1 MGIQLFKHNAEAYSR
16 AVRLLENTGR
26 AAVIHPT
33 GTGKTYI
40 AFKLCEDTAGG
51 RILWLSPSEYIFK
64 TQLENARRDGFLAK
78 NITFLTY
85 SALLNRT
92 DEDIAALAP
101 DFIVLDEFHRAGA
114 EEWGRRVKYLL
125 DYYAGI
131 PVLGLSA
138 TNVRYLDNSRDMA
151 EELFEGNVASQMT
164 LGEAIVRGILPSP
177 KYITALY
184 EYKSF

>member
-1 MGIQLFKHNAEAYSR
+1 MGIQLYKHNAEAYSR

-40 AFKLCEDTAGG
+40 AFKLCEDNAGS

-64 TQLENARRDGFLAK
+64 TQLENARRDGFSAK

-85 SALLNRT
+85 SVLLNRT

-101 DFIVLDEFHRAGA
+101 DFIVLDEFHRVRKDAFWTVYYYNEA
-114 EEWGRRVKYLL
+114 EKNKFEQGLLSLGVKEEKMSVLDLELL
-125 DYYAGI
+125 RI
-131 PVLGLSA
+131 
-138 TNVRYLDNSRDMA
+138 N
-151 EELFEGNVASQMT
+151 
-164 LGEAIVRGILPSP
+164 GEQ
-177 KYITALY
+177 K
-184 EYKSF
+184 

>member
-1 MGIQLFKHNAEAYSR
+1 MGIQLYKHNAEAYSR

-40 AFKLCEDTAGG
+40 AFKLCEDNADS

-64 TQLENARRDGFLAK
+64 TQLENARRDGFSAE
-78 NITFLTY
+78 NIIFLTY

-125 DYYAGI
+125 PTSVKEVGYTKEATCGCFCPSYHLYYESFTQSTS
-131 PVLGLSA
+131 VLLSA
-138 TNVRYLDNSRDMA
+138 TSDA
-151 EELFEGNVASQMT
+151 EAQKVVDSFYS
-164 LGEAIVRGILPSP
+164 AIS
-177 KYITALY
+177 K
-184 EYKSF
+184 